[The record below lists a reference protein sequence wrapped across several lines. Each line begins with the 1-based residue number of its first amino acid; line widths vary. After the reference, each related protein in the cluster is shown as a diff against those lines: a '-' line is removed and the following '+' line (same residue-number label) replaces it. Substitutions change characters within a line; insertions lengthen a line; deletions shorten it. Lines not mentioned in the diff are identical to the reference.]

1 MDNLWLAIV
10 RVFQACSMR
19 RVLQPSVLQLVP
31 HFHFQGRVKPRCKEK
46 SVSMFTSIDGSQRP

>member
-19 RVLQPSVLQLVP
+19 RVLQPSVLQLP
-31 HFHFQGRVKPRCKEK
+31 HFHFQGRVMVQGEECFD
-46 SVSMFTSIDGSQRP
+46 VYQH